1 MVVRYVDRKASF
13 VLVILVA
20 TVNLL
25 VRPPSLELAVGFSLR
40 IAHHHRKYAVIV
52 ATPDGRDIKG
62 EALL

>member
-25 VRPPSLELAVGFSLR
+25 VRPPSLELAVGFR
-40 IAHHHRKYAVIV
+40 C
-52 ATPDGRDIKG
+52 
-62 EALL
+62 ALLTTTENTR